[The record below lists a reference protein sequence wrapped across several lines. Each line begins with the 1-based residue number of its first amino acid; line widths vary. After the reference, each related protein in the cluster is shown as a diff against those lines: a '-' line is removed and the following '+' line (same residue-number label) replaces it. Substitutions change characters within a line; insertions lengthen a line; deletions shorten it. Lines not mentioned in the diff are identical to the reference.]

1 MELRPFGETGRRV
14 PVVGLGTWNVFDL
27 PPRNESTA
35 SEVVRTAFDGGARL
49 VDSSPMYGRAEGV
62 LGRALDAADLRED
75 ALVATKIWARSVEE
89 GRSQLEAQLGF
100 FGGRVDI
107 EQVHNLVAWREHLGW
122 LEAERGAGRVD
133 LLGATHYREAAFD
146 DLVAVMRTGRIH
158 CVQVPYNPLERRCE
172 REVLPLA
179 NELGLGV
186 IAMRPFAEGSLLD
199 REPADPGV
207 LRALGVETLGPG
219 AAEVD
224 ALGCA
229 RERRDPRDGSGRA
242 RRGQR
247 RRRRP
252 PVVRRR
258 PAVAR
263 RAMGRRGVTMR
274 ALVLAAPGRPLELRE
289 VAAPE
294 PAPGQVLVEVIA
306 CAICRTDLHV
316 LDGELDRPKLPLIP
330 GHQVVGTIGA
340 VGDRVADRR
349 PGDLVGVP
357 WLGWADGDV

>member
-1 MELRPFGETGRRV
+1 VELRPFGETGRLV

-35 SEVVRTAFDGGARL
+35 SEVVRTAFDRGARL

-89 GRSQLEAQLGF
+89 GRSQFEAQLGF
-100 FGGRVDI
+100 FGGRVDV

-207 LRALGVETLGPG
+207 LQALGVESWAQALLMWTLSDARVSVVIPATARVEH
-219 AAEVD
+219 AAANV
-224 ALGCA
+224 AAG
-229 RERRDPRDGSGRA
+229 DPPWFDDD
-242 RRGQR
+242 QR
-247 RRRRP
+247 SL
-252 PVVRRR
+252 
-258 PAVAR
+258 VAR
-263 RAMGRRGVTMR
+263 
-274 ALVLAAPGRPLELRE
+274 
-289 VAAPE
+289 
-294 PAPGQVLVEVIA
+294 
-306 CAICRTDLHV
+306 
-316 LDGELDRPKLPLIP
+316 
-330 GHQVVGTIGA
+330 
-340 VGDRVADRR
+340 
-349 PGDLVGVP
+349 
-357 WLGWADGDV
+357 WAGGG

>member
-1 MELRPFGETGRRV
+1 VELRPFGETGRLV

-89 GRSQLEAQLGF
+89 GRSQFGAQLGF

-122 LEAERGAGRVD
+122 LEAERDARRVD

-186 IAMRPFAEGSLLD
+186 IAMRPFAEGSLLRRPPD
-199 REPADPGV
+199 DPAV
-207 LRALGVETLGPG
+207 LPALGVRTW
-219 AAEVD
+219 AQ
-224 ALGCA
+224 ALLRWCLSD
-229 RERRDPRDGSGRA
+229 RRI
-242 RRGQR
+242 
-247 RRRRP
+247 
-252 PVVRRR
+252 
-258 PAVAR
+258 AVAIPATS
-263 RAMGRRGVTMR
+263 RAEHAASNVAAGDPPWFDDDQR
-274 ALVLAAPGRPLELRE
+274 ALVQR
-289 VAAPE
+289 
-294 PAPGQVLVEVIA
+294 
-306 CAICRTDLHV
+306 
-316 LDGELDRPKLPLIP
+316 
-330 GHQVVGTIGA
+330 
-340 VGDRVADRR
+340 
-349 PGDLVGVP
+349 
-357 WLGWADGDV
+357 WATGP

>member
-1 MELRPFGETGRRV
+1 VELRPFGETGRRV

-35 SEVVRTAFDGGARL
+35 SEVVRAAFDGGARL

-89 GRSQLEAQLGF
+89 GRSQFEAQLRF

-107 EQVHNLVAWREHLGW
+107 EQVHNLVTWREHLGW

-146 DLVAVMRTGRIH
+146 DLVEVMRTGRIH

-186 IAMRPFAEGSLLD
+186 IAMRPFTEGSLLD

-207 LRALGVETLGPG
+207 LRSLGVESWAQALLKWTLSDARVSVVIPATARVEH
-219 AAEVD
+219 AAANV
-224 ALGCA
+224 AIG
-229 RERRDPRDGSGRA
+229 DPPWFDDD
-242 RRGQR
+242 QR
-247 RRRRP
+247 SL
-252 PVVRRR
+252 
-258 PAVAR
+258 VAR
-263 RAMGRRGVTMR
+263 
-274 ALVLAAPGRPLELRE
+274 
-289 VAAPE
+289 
-294 PAPGQVLVEVIA
+294 
-306 CAICRTDLHV
+306 
-316 LDGELDRPKLPLIP
+316 
-330 GHQVVGTIGA
+330 
-340 VGDRVADRR
+340 
-349 PGDLVGVP
+349 
-357 WLGWADGDV
+357 WAGGG